1 MVKSTNEISIEESI
15 KEFFL
20 RKIRSPFVIVGL
32 ILVILFVLIS
42 IVPQIFTPY
51 TLLEAFQS
59 QPGAWN
65 PPSPTHPLGQSELGY
80 DVAAGIIYSIP
91 TSLGLGGIA
100 VIIGLGG
107 GILFGYL
114 AGRFNWKIYTII
126 MAGMIFFYIL
136 PAIVIVI
143 IVNETTYDPTS
154 SRVVLT
160 IGALLIP
167 SFTRVI
173 ANHVSRKLEPTYL
186 FKNVVCYIPLHFGIS
201 IIIFES
207 LGYLGFINPSFP
219 TLGNFINFAR
229 TNLYSAPWAS
239 LFPGITIFGM
249 ALSFFLLYIGLQ
261 DYGQYSSTFKLKFGR
276 SNNTSESLEDLE
288 E

>member
-1 MVKSTNEISIEESI
+1 MEEKTNNISTEESI
-15 KEFFL
+15 KEFLL
-20 RKIRSPFVIVGL
+20 RKLRSPFIIVGL
-32 ILVILFVLIS
+32 ILVVLFVLIS

-65 PPSPTHPLGQSELGY
+65 PPSPAHPLGQSELGY
-80 DVAAGIIYSIP
+80 DVAAGIVYSIP
-91 TSLGLGGIA
+91 TSLTFGGIA

-114 AGRFNWKIYTII
+114 AGRFNWKIYTLI
-126 MAGMIFFYIL
+126 MAGMILFYIL
-136 PAIVIVI
+136 PAIIIVI
-143 IVNETTYDPTS
+143 IVHEITYDPTS

-160 IGALLIP
+160 IGAIFIP
-167 SFTRVI
+167 SFTRII

-201 IIIFES
+201 ILIFES
-207 LGYLGFINPSFP
+207 LGYLGFFNPSIP
-219 TLGNFINFAR
+219 TLGNLINFAR

-261 DYGQYSSTFKLKFGR
+261 DYGHTSKTFEMKFWR
-276 SNNTSESLEDLE
+276 SKDKNESLRDIE

>member
-1 MVKSTNEISIEESI
+1 MEKSTNEVSIEESI
-15 KEFFL
+15 KEFLL

-32 ILVILFVLIS
+32 ILVILFILVS

-51 TLLEAFQS
+51 TIYTAFQS
-59 QPGAWN
+59 QPGAWS
-65 PPSPTHPLGQSELGY
+65 PPSYAHPLGQTELGY
-80 DVAAGIIYSIP
+80 DVAAVIVYSIP
-91 TSLGLGGIA
+91 TSLGLSGIT
-100 VIIGLGG
+100 VMIGLGG

-136 PAIVIVI
+136 PPIVMI
-143 IVNETTYDPTS
+143 IIFNEITYGSTTPKM
-154 SRVVLT
+154 VLT
-160 IGALLIP
+160 IGALFVP

-173 ANHVSRKLEPTYL
+173 ANHVSRKLNPNYL
-186 FKNVVCYIPLHFGIS
+186 FKKILCYIPLHLGLS

-207 LGYLGFINPSFP
+207 LGYLGFFNPSIHI
-219 TLGNFINFAR
+219 LGNLINYAR

-239 LFPGITIFGM
+239 FYPGVTIFGM
-249 ALSFFLLYIGLQ
+249 MLSCFLLYIGLQ
-261 DYGQYSSTFKLKFGR
+261 DYGQISKTYNPKFGI
-276 SNNTSESLEDLE
+276 NNDKSMRDIE